1 MTARYLL
8 RRLAQVVPA
17 VAGILVITFVAVHT
31 APGDPVLAL
40 AGEHGDAAYY
50 AFIREKFGLDR
61 PLPEQLLVYI
71 GRVVS
76 GDLGLS
82 FVHGRP
88 VAAVVAERLPA
99 TLLLIG
105 TALALSTTIGV
116 ALGVLAAR
124 RAGRPSDLALRT
136 GALLA
141 HAMPSFWLAQ
151 MAAIVLA
158 LGTGWFPVQG
168 LTDARRAFT
177 GWRYALDVAHHLVLP
192 VLVLAAGE
200 LALTTRLVRTG
211 VLEALATDY
220 ARTARAKGLP
230 ERSVVRHAL
239 RNALLPIVTVIGSRA
254 GLVVTGAVLVE
265 TVFAWPGLG
274 QLLLSSIQTRD
285 VPVLLGLFLLAS
297 VSVIAANLLTDLAYV
312 WLDPRIRYE

>member
-40 AGEHGDAAYY
+40 AGEHGDAVYY

-61 PLPEQLLVYI
+61 PLPEQLLVYV
-71 GRVVS
+71 GRVIS

-105 TALALSTTIGV
+105 TALVLSTTTGV

-141 HAMPSFWLAQ
+141 HAMPSFCLAQ

-177 GWRYALDVAHHLVLP
+177 GWRYAFDVAHHLVLP

-211 VLEALATDY
+211 VREALATDY

-285 VPVLLGLFLLAS
+285 VPVLLGLFLLTS

>member
-1 MTARYLL
+1 MTPRYLL
-8 RRLAQVVPA
+8 WRLVQVVPA
-17 VAGILVITFVAVHT
+17 VAGILVVAFVAVHT

-50 AFIREKFGLDR
+50 AFIRAKFGLDR
-61 PLPEQLLVYI
+61 PLPEQLVVYA

-76 GDLGLS
+76 GDFGLS

-88 VAAVVAERLPA
+88 VAAVIAERLPA
-99 TLLLIG
+99 TILLIG
-105 TALALSTTIGV
+105 TALAVSTTIGV

-124 RAGRPSDLALRT
+124 RAGQPSDLVLRT
-136 GALLA
+136 AALLA

-151 MAAIVLA
+151 MAAITLA
-158 LGTGWFPVQG
+158 VGTGWFPVQG
-168 LTDARRAFT
+168 LTDARHAFT
-177 GWRYALDVAHHLVLP
+177 GWRYALDVLHHLALP
-192 VLVLAAGE
+192 ALVLAASE
-200 LALTTRLVRTG
+200 LALTTRLTRTG
-211 VLEALATDY
+211 VLDALATDY
-220 ARTARAKGLP
+220 VRTARAKGLP
-230 ERSVVRHAL
+230 EQGVVRHAL
-239 RNALLPIVTVIGSRA
+239 RNALLPVVTVVGSRA

-297 VSVIAANLLTDLAYV
+297 LTVIVANLATDLAYA

>member
-1 MTARYLL
+1 MTPRYLL
-8 RRLAQVVPA
+8 RRLAQVVPV
-17 VAGILVITFVAVHT
+17 VAGILVIAFVAVHT

-50 AFIREKFGLDR
+50 ALIRAKFGLDR
-61 PLPEQLLVYI
+61 PLPEQLLVYM
-71 GRVVS
+71 GRVAS

-88 VAAVVAERLPA
+88 VAAVIAERLPA

-105 TALALSTTIGV
+105 TAVTLSTTIGV
-116 ALGVLAAR
+116 LLGVLAAR
-124 RAGRPSDLALRT
+124 RAGRPSDLVLRT
-136 GALLA
+136 GTILA
-141 HAMPSFWLAQ
+141 HAVPSFWLAQ
-151 MAAIVLA
+151 MAAIALA

-177 GWRYALDVAHHLVLP
+177 GWRYAVDVIHHLVLP
-192 VLVLAAGE
+192 ALVLAAGE
-200 LALTTRLVRTG
+200 LALTTRLTRTG

-220 ARTARAKGLP
+220 ARTARAKGLA
-230 ERSVVRHAL
+230 EGGVVRHAL
-239 RNALLPIVTVIGSRA
+239 RNALLPIMTVIGGRA

-285 VPVLLGLFLLAS
+285 IPVLLGLFLLAS
-297 VSVIAANLLTDLAYV
+297 LTVIVANLVTDLVYAS
-312 WLDPRIRYE
+312 LDPRIRYE

>member
-1 MTARYLL
+1 MTPRYLL
-8 RRLAQVVPA
+8 WRLAQVVPA
-17 VAGILVITFVAVHT
+17 VAGILMIAFVAVHT

-50 AFIREKFGLDR
+50 AFIRAKFGLDR
-61 PLPEQLLVYI
+61 PLPEQLVVYA

-88 VAAVVAERLPA
+88 VAAVIAERLPA

-105 TALALSTTIGV
+105 TALALSTTTGV
-116 ALGVLAAR
+116 AIGILAAR
-124 RAGRPSDLALRT
+124 RAGRPTDLALRT
-136 GALLA
+136 GALLG

-158 LGTGWFPVQG
+158 VGTGWFPVQG

-177 GWRYALDVAHHLVLP
+177 GWRYVLDVTHHLVLP
-192 VLVLAAGE
+192 ALVLAAGE
-200 LALTTRLVRTG
+200 LALTTRLTRSG
-211 VLEALATDY
+211 LLEALATDY

-230 ERSVVRHAL
+230 ERGVVHHAL
-239 RNALLPIVTVIGSRA
+239 RNALLPIVTVIGGRA
-254 GLVVTGAVLVE
+254 GLIVTGAVLVE

-285 VPVLLGLFLLAS
+285 VPVLRRRSDSIG
-297 VSVIAANLLTDLAYV
+297 
-312 WLDPRIRYE
+312 

>member
-1 MTARYLL
+1 MTPRYLL
-8 RRLAQVVPA
+8 WRLVQVVPA
-17 VAGILVITFVAVHT
+17 VAGILVVAFVAVHT

-40 AGEHGDAAYY
+40 AGEHGDAKYY
-50 AFIREKFGLDR
+50 AFIRAKFGLDR
-61 PLPEQLLVYI
+61 PLPEQLVVYA

-76 GDLGLS
+76 GDFGLS

-88 VAAVVAERLPA
+88 VAAVIAERLPA
-99 TLLLIG
+99 TILLIG
-105 TALALSTTIGV
+105 TALAVSTTIGV

-124 RAGRPSDLALRT
+124 RAGQPSDLVLRT
-136 GALLA
+136 AALLA

-151 MAAIVLA
+151 MAAITLA
-158 LGTGWFPVQG
+158 VGTGWFPVQG
-168 LTDARRAFT
+168 LTDARHAFT
-177 GWRYALDVAHHLVLP
+177 GWRYALDVLHHLALP
-192 VLVLAAGE
+192 ALVLAASE
-200 LALTTRLVRTG
+200 LALTTRLTRTG
-211 VLEALATDY
+211 VLDALATDY
-220 ARTARAKGLP
+220 VRTARAKGLP
-230 ERSVVRHAL
+230 EQGVVRHAL
-239 RNALLPIVTVIGSRA
+239 RNALLPVVTVVGSRA

-297 VSVIAANLLTDLAYV
+297 LTVIVANLATDLAYA

>member
-1 MTARYLL
+1 MAPRYLL
-8 RRLAQVVPA
+8 WRLAQIVPA
-17 VAGILVITFVAVHT
+17 VAGILLIAFVAVHT

-50 AFIREKFGLDR
+50 AFIRSKFGLDR
-61 PLPEQLLVYI
+61 PLSEQLVIYVS
-71 GRVVS
+71 RVAT
-76 GDLGLS
+76 GDLGQS

-88 VAAVVAERLPA
+88 VAVVIVERLPA

-105 TALALSTTIGV
+105 TALALSTTVGL

-124 RAGRPSDLALRT
+124 RAGRPTDLAVRT
-136 GALLA
+136 AALLA

-151 MAAIVLA
+151 MAAIALA

-168 LTDARRAFT
+168 LTDARRALT
-177 GWRYALDVAHHLVLP
+177 GWRYALDVTHHLVLP
-192 VLVLAAGE
+192 ALVLAAGE
-200 LALTTRLVRTG
+200 LALTTRLTRTG
-211 VLEALATDY
+211 MLEALATDY
-220 ARTARAKGLP
+220 ARTARAKGLS
-230 ERSVVRHAL
+230 ERGVVRHAL
-239 RNALLPIVTVIGSRA
+239 RNALLPLVTVVGGRA
-254 GLVVTGAVLVE
+254 GMVVTGAVLVE

-285 VPVLLGLFLLAS
+285 VPILLGLFLLAS
-297 VSVIAANLLTDLAYV
+297 MTVIVANLVSDIAYA

>member
-1 MTARYLL
+1 MTSRYLL
-8 RRLAQVVPA
+8 WRLAQVVPA
-17 VAGILVITFVAVHT
+17 VGGILVAAFVAVHT

-50 AFIREKFGLDR
+50 AFIRAKFGLDR
-61 PLPEQLLVYI
+61 PLPEQLVVYAR
-71 GRVVS
+71 RVVS

-88 VAAVVAERLPA
+88 VAAVIAARLPA
-99 TLLLIG
+99 TILLIG

-124 RAGRPSDLALRT
+124 RAGRPLDLALRT
-136 GALLA
+136 AALLA

-158 LGTGWFPVQG
+158 VGTGWFPVQG
-168 LTDARRAFT
+168 LTDARHAFT
-177 GWRYALDVAHHLVLP
+177 GWRYALDLLHHLALP
-192 VLVLAAGE
+192 VLVLGAGE
-200 LALTTRLVRTG
+200 LSLTTRLTRTG
-211 VLEALATDY
+211 VLDALATDY
-220 ARTARAKGLP
+220 VRTARAKGLT
-230 ERSVVRHAL
+230 ERGVVRHAL
-239 RNALLPIVTVIGSRA
+239 GNALLPIVTVVGSRA

-297 VSVIAANLLTDLAYV
+297 LTVIVANLATDLAYA

>member
-40 AGEHGDAAYY
+40 AGEHGDAVYY

-61 PLPEQLLVYI
+61 PLPEQLLVYV
-71 GRVVS
+71 GRVIS

-105 TALALSTTIGV
+105 TALVLSTTIGV

-211 VLEALATDY
+211 VREALATDY

-285 VPVLLGLFLLAS
+285 VPVLLGLFLLTS

>member
-40 AGEHGDAAYY
+40 AGEHGDAVYY

-61 PLPEQLLVYI
+61 PLPEQLLVYV
-71 GRVVS
+71 GRVIS

-88 VAAVVAERLPA
+88 VTAVVAERLPA

-105 TALALSTTIGV
+105 TALVLSTTTGV

-136 GALLA
+136 GTLLA

-285 VPVLLGLFLLAS
+285 VPVLLGLFLLTS

>member
-1 MTARYLL
+1 MTSRYLL
-8 RRLAQVVPA
+8 WRLAQVVPA
-17 VAGILVITFVAVHT
+17 VAGILVVAFVAVHT

-50 AFIREKFGLDR
+50 AFIRAKFGLDR
-61 PLPEQLLVYI
+61 PLPEQLVVYA

-88 VAAVVAERLPA
+88 VAAVIAERLPA
-99 TLLLIG
+99 TILLIG
-105 TALALSTTIGV
+105 TALAVSTTIGV

-124 RAGRPSDLALRT
+124 RAGQPSDLVLRT
-136 GALLA
+136 AALLA

-151 MAAIVLA
+151 MAAITLA
-158 LGTGWFPVQG
+158 VGTGWFPVQG
-168 LTDARRAFT
+168 LTDARHAFT
-177 GWRYALDVAHHLVLP
+177 GWRYALDVLHHLALP
-192 VLVLAAGE
+192 ALVLAASE
-200 LALTTRLVRTG
+200 LALTTRLTRTG
-211 VLEALATDY
+211 VLDALATDY
-220 ARTARAKGLP
+220 VRTARAKGLP
-230 ERSVVRHAL
+230 EQGVVRHAL
-239 RNALLPIVTVIGSRA
+239 RNALLPVATVVGSRA

-297 VSVIAANLLTDLAYV
+297 LTVIVANLATDLAYA

>member
-1 MTARYLL
+1 MAPHYLL

-17 VAGILVITFVAVHT
+17 VAGILLVAFVAVHT

-50 AFIREKFGLDR
+50 AFIRAKFGLDR
-61 PLPEQLLVYI
+61 PLPEQLLVYVT
-71 GRVVS
+71 RVMS

-88 VAAVVAERLPA
+88 VAMVIGERLPA

-105 TALALSTTIGV
+105 AALALSTPIGV
-116 ALGVLAAR
+116 LLGVLAAR
-124 RAGRPSDLALRT
+124 RAGRPEDLALRA

-151 MAAIVLA
+151 MAAIALA

-168 LTDARRAFT
+168 LTDARRALS
-177 GWRYALDVAHHLVLP
+177 GWRYALDVMHHLVLP
-192 VLVLAAGE
+192 ALVLATGE
-200 LALTTRLVRTG
+200 LALTTRLTRTG
-211 VLEALATDY
+211 VLEGLATDY

-230 ERSVVRHAL
+230 ERGVVRHAL
-239 RNALLPIVTVIGSRA
+239 RNALLPLVTVIGSRV

-285 VPVLLGLFLLAS
+285 VPVLLGLFLLSSMTVIVAS
-297 VSVIAANLLTDLAYV
+297 LATDVAYA

>member
-1 MTARYLL
+1 MTPRYLL
-8 RRLAQVVPA
+8 WRLVQVVPA
-17 VAGILVITFVAVHT
+17 VAGILVVAFVAVHT

-50 AFIREKFGLDR
+50 AFIRAKFGLDR
-61 PLPEQLLVYI
+61 PLPEQLVVYA

-76 GDLGLS
+76 GDFGLS
-82 FVHGRP
+82 FVQGRP
-88 VAAVVAERLPA
+88 VAAVIAERLPA
-99 TLLLIG
+99 TILLIG
-105 TALALSTTIGV
+105 TALAVSTTIGV

-124 RAGRPSDLALRT
+124 RAGQPSDLVLRT
-136 GALLA
+136 AALLA

-151 MAAIVLA
+151 MAAITLA
-158 LGTGWFPVQG
+158 VGTGWFPVQG
-168 LTDARRAFT
+168 LTDARHAFT
-177 GWRYALDVAHHLVLP
+177 GWRYALDVLHHLALP
-192 VLVLAAGE
+192 ALVLAASE
-200 LALTTRLVRTG
+200 LALTTRLTRTG
-211 VLEALATDY
+211 VLDALATDY
-220 ARTARAKGLP
+220 VRTARAKGLP
-230 ERSVVRHAL
+230 EQGVVRHAL
-239 RNALLPIVTVIGSRA
+239 CNALLPVVTVVGSRA

-297 VSVIAANLLTDLAYV
+297 LTVIVANLVTDLAYA

>member
-1 MTARYLL
+1 MAPRYLL
-8 RRLAQVVPA
+8 WRLAQIVPA
-17 VAGILVITFVAVHT
+17 VAGILLIAFVAVHT

-50 AFIREKFGLDR
+50 AFIRSKFGLDR
-61 PLPEQLLVYI
+61 PLSEQLVIYVS
-71 GRVVS
+71 RVAT
-76 GDLGLS
+76 GDLGQS

-88 VAAVVAERLPA
+88 VAVVIVERLPA

-105 TALALSTTIGV
+105 TALALSTTVGL

-124 RAGRPSDLALRT
+124 RAGRPTDLAVRT
-136 GALLA
+136 AALLA

-151 MAAIVLA
+151 MAAIALA

-168 LTDARRAFT
+168 LTDARRALT
-177 GWRYALDVAHHLVLP
+177 GWRYALDVTHHLVLP
-192 VLVLAAGE
+192 ALVLAAGE
-200 LALTTRLVRTG
+200 LALTTRLTRTG
-211 VLEALATDY
+211 MLEALATDY
-220 ARTARAKGLP
+220 ARTARAKGLS
-230 ERSVVRHAL
+230 ERGVVRHAL
-239 RNALLPIVTVIGSRA
+239 RNALLPLVTVVGGRA

-285 VPVLLGLFLLAS
+285 VPILLGLFLLAS
-297 VSVIAANLLTDLAYV
+297 MTVIVANLVSDIAYA

>member
-1 MTARYLL
+1 MTPRYVL
-8 RRLAQVVPA
+8 RRLVQVVPA
-17 VAGILVITFVAVHT
+17 AAGIVLIAFLAIHT

-50 AFIREKFGLDR
+50 AFIRAKFGLDR
-61 PLPEQLLVYI
+61 PLPEQLVVYVT
-71 GRVVS
+71 RVAR

-88 VAAVVAERLPA
+88 VAAIIAERLPA
-99 TLLLIG
+99 TLLLIV
-105 TALALSTTIGV
+105 TALALSTTVGV

-124 RAGRPSDLALRT
+124 RAGRPADLALRT

-151 MAAIVLA
+151 MAAIVFA

-168 LTDARRAFT
+168 LTDARRSLI

-192 VLVLAAGE
+192 ALVLAAGE
-200 LALTTRLVRTG
+200 LALTTRLTRTG
-211 VLEALATDY
+211 LLEALATDY

-230 ERSVVRHAL
+230 ERAVVRHAL
-239 RNALLPIVTVIGSRA
+239 RNALLPLVTVVGSRA

-297 VSVIAANLLTDLAYV
+297 TTVIVANLVTDLAYA